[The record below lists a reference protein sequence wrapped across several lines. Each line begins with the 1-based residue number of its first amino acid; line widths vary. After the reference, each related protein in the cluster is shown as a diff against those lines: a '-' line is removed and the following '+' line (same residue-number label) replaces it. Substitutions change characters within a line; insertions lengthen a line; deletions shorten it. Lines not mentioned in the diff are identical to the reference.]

1 MSTERQRECAR
12 SARGSL
18 WEAISALEAGMT
30 LDAVTVSLEEA
41 ISALRE
47 LDGDRVTE
55 EVVNRVFSRF
65 CVGK

>member
-1 MSTERQRECAR
+1 
-12 SARGSL
+12 
-18 WEAISALEAGMT
+18 MT